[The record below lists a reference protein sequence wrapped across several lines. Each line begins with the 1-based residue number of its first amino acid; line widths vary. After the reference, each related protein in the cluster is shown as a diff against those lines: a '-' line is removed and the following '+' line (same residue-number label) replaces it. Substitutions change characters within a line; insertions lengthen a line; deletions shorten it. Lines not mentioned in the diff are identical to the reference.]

1 MNAAALYVLVLIGV
15 PAYLIYLFAS
25 WAYRDGESRGKSGW
39 LVILL
44 VLTGPVGLLAWL
56 TLRPEVISYP
66 PMRSRPIVGPGT
78 AYEASTSRSR
88 IVDVAREKG
97 SLLG

>member
-1 MNAAALYVLVLIGV
+1 MGEPFALAFVVLLVGL
-15 PAYLIYLFAS
+15 PTYLIAG

-44 VLTGPVGLLAWL
+44 VLTGPVGLIAWL
-56 TLRPEVISYP
+56 ALRPDVVSRP

-78 AYEASTSRSR
+78 AYEASTSR
-88 IVDVAREKG
+88 IVEVAREKG
-97 SLLG
+97 SLLR

>member
-1 MNAAALYVLVLIGV
+1 MGEPFALAFVVLLVGV
-15 PAYLIYLFAS
+15 PTYLIAS

-44 VLTGPVGLLAWL
+44 VLSGFPVGLVAWL
-56 TLRPEVISYP
+56 TLRPEVVSRP
-66 PMRSRPIVGPGT
+66 PIRSRPIVGPGT
-78 AYEASTSRSR
+78 AYEASTSR

-97 SLLG
+97 SLLR

>member
-1 MNAAALYVLVLIGV
+1 MGELFGFVLFVLLIGV
-15 PAYLIYLFAS
+15 PTYLICS

-44 VLTGPVGLLAWL
+44 VLTGPVGLFAWL
-56 TLRPEVISYP
+56 TLRPEVVSRP

-78 AYEASTSRSR
+78 AYEASTSR

-97 SLLG
+97 SLLR